1 MFTCIACTKTDER
14 DEDGRESG
22 TPSTKEAV
30 KSLTTQVPILSLSLY
45 ILHIGE
51 NIQILTLFG
60 CQMMGP
66 FCNFS
71 YFCVFISW

>member
-30 KSLTTQVPILSLSLY
+30 KSLTTQVPNLSLSLSSHFC
-45 ILHIGE
+45 ILVK
-51 NIQILTLFG
+51 TYK
-60 CQMMGP
+60 
-66 FCNFS
+66 S
-71 YFCVFISW
+71 